1 MEYFFVFSALPLELG
16 SFSVLVTRVCAM
28 PVFFTLS
35 LFLWFSFSTCT
46 RKHSWYKCCT
56 YQKKQLAKLPI
67 WFFNRSIWT
76 VFLSFF
82 YGFFFSKNF
91 LFSLLYQNVMLLF
104 SLFFRCDVFCS
115 HAQNMWHE
123 NLINTFVVSVI
134 WLSATRIWFKMKWI
148 LLWFA
153 NRRKLTKLC
162 K

>member
-35 LFLWFSFSTCT
+35 LSLVLIFYMHTQTLMIQMLYLSKKATRQTSNLILQSIDLNCFFKFFLW
-46 RKHSWYKCCT
+46 
-56 YQKKQLAKLPI
+56 I
-67 WFFNRSIWT
+67 
-76 VFLSFF
+76 
-82 YGFFFSKNF
+82 FFSKNF

-148 LLWFA
+148 FLWFA